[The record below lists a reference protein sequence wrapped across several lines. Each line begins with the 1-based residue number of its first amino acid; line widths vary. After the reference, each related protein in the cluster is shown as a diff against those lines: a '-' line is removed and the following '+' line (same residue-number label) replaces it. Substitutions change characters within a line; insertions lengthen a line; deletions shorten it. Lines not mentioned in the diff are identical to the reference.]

1 MIHKLLI
8 LGNPVTI
15 TTEAGSGS
23 IDFALPREVCP
34 SCEFGKCFN
43 DCDGSQGADENNK
56 ETEEYVLARRSY
68 NASLDVIESLM
79 LAHACAG
86 IKVDDPKYVEGIEA
100 TFLASVELLATV
112 SEANKLLREDA
123 LREDALH
130 ENALHENALRENA
143 KGSDQQFVLK
153 DRVRTLSLLSGLEVF
168 QRRENGKNVFDFYAP
183 EKIAVKS
190 CFTYPKAK
198 LFAEG
203 VWFGRTSQQ

>member
-123 LREDALH
+123 LRE
-130 ENALHENALRENA
+130 NA